1 MKAQIPLGV
10 GLWDILVGSF
20 GRGVRFWDLSG
31 HLGVPGVETPLRQLA
46 KGATGRLVT
55 VKGLLGDKA
64 TWL

>member
-46 KGATGRLVT
+46 KGGY
-55 VKGLLGDKA
+55 GKA
-64 TWL
+64 RDCQGPAR